1 MVMNRKELAP
11 GIFVYSDVI
20 KNFSTFCADIE
31 EGMVSARMEW
41 SPSSIKSGETVKI
54 DTDYRDTMA
63 ITVPYNENIIENY
76 SNLAEAFYLSLSN
89 IFLSAFLPA
98 EFDYKSEHNLE
109 TTWHDG
115 YSILKYGKGQKFT
128 NHVDDH
134 KDYHRRMSLV
144 YYINDDYTGG
154 EIRFPRFGITYKPKA
169 NELLIF
175 PSTYVYN
182 HSVLPVTEGIRYA
195 VVSWL
200 R

>member
-20 KNFSTFCADIE
+20 ENFNTLCSDIE

-76 SNLAEAFYLSLSN
+76 SNLSEAFSLSLSN
-89 IFLSAFLPA
+89 IFLSAFRPA